1 MKPPKAILLK
11 SVSSKND
18 FPPATLPEVVLAGR
32 SNVGKSSLIN
42 TYLGQK
48 LAGTSKTPGKTGA
61 INFYLIDDRWFL
73 VDLPGYGYAKV
84 SQQRRKKWGLLIE
97 DFFASTRSI
106 AAILLIVD
114 LRHEPSPLDL
124 QMAAW
129 LRNRAFPSLVVATKA
144 DKVPRGKREKQR
156 HLIAQILGTSPQEIL
171 LFSSVTGEGRKE
183 LIKIIEKK
191 VHQFSS
197 EESLWER

>member
-18 FPPATLPEVVLAGR
+18 LPPVSLPEVVLAGR

-42 TYLGQK
+42 AYLGQN
-48 LAGTSKTPGKTGA
+48 LAGTSKTPGKTRA
-61 INFYLIDDRWFL
+61 IHFYLIDDRWFL

-97 DFFASTRSI
+97 DFFAAKRSI
-106 AAILLIVD
+106 AAILHIVD

-124 QMAAW
+124 QMAVW
-129 LRNRAFPSLVVATKA
+129 LRNRSFPSLVVATKA

-156 HLIAQILGTSPQEIL
+156 RLIAKILGISPQEII

-183 LIKIIEKK
+183 LTKIIEKK